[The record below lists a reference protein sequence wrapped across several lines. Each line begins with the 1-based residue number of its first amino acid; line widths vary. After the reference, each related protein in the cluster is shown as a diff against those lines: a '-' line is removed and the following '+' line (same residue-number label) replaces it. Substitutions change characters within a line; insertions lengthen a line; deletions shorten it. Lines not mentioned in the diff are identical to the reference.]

1 MPFQYTS
8 IQIGEIVRAEK
19 VLRRPE
25 ALVEVETLPFTS
37 CGTKGKRLDLILDF
51 ADGPPVD
58 LRFHVRAGIFDNPE
72 TFEAALIL
80 SQERVRGVGWHATGK
95 KRHYGKQVI
104 PKGWHQNVIDPNLP
118 LDSADF
124 NRHLPLPNFDPADL
138 NAFFI
143 ATARLWHID
152 LTFAE
157 GLL

>member
-1 MPFQYTS
+1 M
-8 IQIGEIVRAEK
+8 
-19 VLRRPE
+19 
-25 ALVEVETLPFTS
+25 
-37 CGTKGKRLDLILDF
+37 
-51 ADGPPVD
+51 
-58 LRFHVRAGIFDNPE
+58 
-72 TFEAALIL
+72 
-80 SQERVRGVGWHATGK
+80 GWHATGE

-124 NRHLPLPNFDPADL
+124 NRHLPLPNFDPAEL
-138 NAFFI
+138 TAFFI